1 MGFYPK
7 TYKTDV
13 NFEGD
18 VKIDGSSLEAELKAV
33 DGITAAAADI
43 NKLSGV
49 TAGTATASK
58 AAILGTKKELNEFH
72 TAKLYLGTAAGTE
85 VTATADE
92 INILDGVT
100 ATTAELNIMDGV
112 TATAAELN
120 KLAGTSANVTQANL
134 DALTGAGETALHSH
148 AVPATVVQNKRQRV
162 AIGDINTGATIL
174 PAIEGKA
181 YRIIDI
187 ALVAYGGNL
196 AATAEATGVAVSGT
210 QSAAGA
216 ALFTVPVASLTQSTL
231 IHSSCAGSSA
241 FILADGASFVAN
253 DANTAVTVQAVGG
266 SDLITATGIDVIIS
280 YVIE

>member
-18 VKIDGSSLEAELKAV
+18 VKIDGSSLEAELKV
-33 DGITAAAADI
+33 LDGVTATATEL
-43 NKLSGV
+43 NKLAGV

-58 AAILGTKKELNEFH
+58 AAVLGTNKQLNELH
-72 TAKLYLGTAAGTE
+72 TAKLYLGTGAGTE
-85 VTATADE
+85 VTATAEE
-92 INILDGVT
+92 I
-100 ATTAELNIMDGV
+100 
-112 TATAAELN
+112 N
-120 KLAGTSANVTQANL
+120 KLAGAGANVTAANL
-134 DALTGAGETALHSH
+134 GALTGGAETALHTHLLS
-148 AVPATVVQNKRQRV
+148 ANTVQNKRLRV
-162 AIGDINTGATIL
+162 AIADVNTGATIL

-181 YRIIDI
+181 YRIIDV
-187 ALVAYGGNL
+187 ALVAYGGSL
-196 AATAEATGVAVSGT
+196 AATAEASGVAVSGT

-231 IHSSCAGSSA
+231 IHSSCAGSTA
-241 FILADGASFVAN
+241 FLLADGASFMAN
-253 DANTAVTVQAVGG
+253 DANTPITVQAVGG

>member
-33 DGITAAAADI
+33 DGITAVAADI
-43 NKLSGV
+43 DKLSGV
-49 TAGTATASK
+49 TPGTAAASK

-72 TAKLYLGTAAGTE
+72 TAKLYLGAAAGTE
-85 VTATADE
+85 ITATADE
-92 INILDGVT
+92 INIL
-100 ATTAELNIMDGV
+100 DGV

-148 AVPATVVQNKRQRV
+148 AVPSTVVQNTRQRV

-196 AATAEATGVAVSGT
+196 AATEEATGVAVSGT
-210 QSAAGA
+210 QSAAPV
-216 ALFTVPVASLTQSTL
+216 ALYTVPIASLTQSAL
-231 IHSSCAGSSA
+231 IHSSCAGSTA
-241 FILADGASFVAN
+241 FLLADGASFMAN
-253 DANTAVTVQAVGG
+253 DANTPITVQAVGG

-280 YVIE
+280 YVLE